1 MVTLTIE
8 GVRGGHGGVNDRIL
22 VYAGRLPL
30 RVGDEADGDFVILLS
45 VYIGYYSFATV
56 LL

>member
-22 VYAGRLPL
+22 VYAGRLPF
-30 RVGDEADGDFVILLS
+30 RVGGEAGVFVILLS
-45 VYIGYYSFATV
+45 V
-56 LL
+56 